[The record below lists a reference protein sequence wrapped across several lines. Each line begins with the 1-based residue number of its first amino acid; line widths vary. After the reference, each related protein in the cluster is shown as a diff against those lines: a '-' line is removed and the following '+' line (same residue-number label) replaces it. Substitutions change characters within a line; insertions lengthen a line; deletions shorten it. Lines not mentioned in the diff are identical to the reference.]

1 MFKNR
6 SFGQKLI
13 LFTTAMLFI
22 ASIVIGISSYM
33 VARNALI
40 EKGKTILQN
49 GVKSALILIDD
60 MNKKVTSGSISLE
73 EAQENIKLYL
83 LGPLNEDGTRQ
94 NNTPVDFGEHGY
106 YIIYSQTGVE
116 IMHPTLEGQNVWEF
130 TDKARRSQP
139 FYLVQDKIK
148 KAQNGGGFTEYTW
161 EYPYSEEL
169 GRKIVYSEL
178 DPNWGWVVTAGSY
191 ISDFDAA
198 ALMILRITVITM
210 VGVIILG
217 YLFARSYIHSIT
229 KPITTVVEAMK
240 EAEEG
245 RYQSIPPVKMVDE
258 LGNLIHG
265 FNTMISAIDTAQKNL
280 VQKDDQLLQYAY
292 YDPLSSLPNAYY
304 FKKYVS
310 DRLKECKTNAAMLL
324 VDIKDFNI
332 INSIYGT
339 GYGDKIISFLGKK
352 VKEKQT
358 PNSFVAR
365 ISGNE
370 FAIWLEDID
379 EEKIVQKLDHVI
391 DDFKQSMQSSNF
403 ISHIDFYTS
412 VVVLEDSDVHYDQV
426 YKKSS
431 TALQYAKNHKHIK
444 VTRYKDEM
452 YRTLEREST
461 LLTLAELAIESDEF
475 VVNYQQK
482 IDARTHKVCGVESLS
497 RWYSPELGFVSPAE
511 FIPMLHKS
519 NLMVLFT
526 NVVISKV
533 IDDLPKL
540 KQLYGEDITVSIN
553 ISPVSFFYDGFV
565 SFLKS
570 LIQSR
575 GIKASS
581 VMLEITE
588 DVFISDFE
596 TVKTRILDLKKLGVK
611 ISLDDFGTGY
621 SSLNYLSKFN
631 FDEIKVDKSF
641 IDHVHVDETAFSLF
655 DAIVKIAQSLDCD
668 VVAEGVES
676 MEQVQTIM
684 EAGCHLIQGYVFSK
698 PKPLSQLAELS

>member
-13 LFTTAMLFI
+13 LFTTGMLFI

-49 GVKSALILIDD
+49 GVKSALILIED
-60 MNKKVTSGSISLE
+60 MNKKVENDSISLE

-94 NNTPVDFGEHGY
+94 NKTPVDFGEHGY

-116 IMHPTLEGQNVWEF
+116 IMHPTLEGQNVWNF
-130 TDKARRSQP
+130 TDKAKRSQP

-148 KAQNGGGFTEYTW
+148 KAQHGGGFTEYTW

-191 ISDFDAA
+191 ISDFDEA
-198 ALMILRITVITM
+198 ALIILRITVITM
-210 VGVIILG
+210 VGVIIVG

-245 RYQSIPPVKMVDE
+245 RYQSIPSVEMVDE

-265 FNTMISAIDTAQKNL
+265 FNTMIGAIDTAQKNL
-280 VQKDDQLLQYAY
+280 VQKDDQLLHYAY
-292 YDPLSSLPNAYY
+292 YDQLSNLPNAYY
-304 FKKYVS
+304 FKKYVC
-310 DRLKECKTNAAMLL
+310 DRLKENKNNAAMLL

-358 PNSFVAR
+358 PNSFIAR

-379 EEKIVQKLDHVI
+379 ETKIDQILDFVI

-426 YKKSS
+426 YKKAS

-482 IDARTHKVCGVESLS
+482 IDARTQKVCGVESLS

-533 IDDLPKL
+533 IDDLPRL
-540 KQLYGEDITVSIN
+540 KELYGEDITVSIN
-553 ISPVSFFYDGFV
+553 ISPVSFFNDGFV

-596 TVKTRILDLKKLGVK
+596 TVKARILDLKKLGVK

-641 IDHVHVDETAFSLF
+641 IDNIHLDETAFSLF

-668 VVAEGVES
+668 VVAEGVETL
-676 MEQVQTIM
+676 EQVQSIK
-684 EAGCHLIQGYVFSK
+684 EAGCHLIQGYVYSK
-698 PKPLSQLAELS
+698 PKPISQLTELS

>member
-13 LFTTAMLFI
+13 LFTTGMLFI
-22 ASIVIGISSYM
+22 ASVVIGIFSYM

-60 MNKKVTSGSISLE
+60 MNKEVVNGSISLE

-94 NNTPVDFGEHGY
+94 NKTPVDFGEHGY

-245 RYQSIPPVKMVDE
+245 RYQSIPPVEMVDE

-310 DRLKECKTNAAMLL
+310 DRLKESKTNAAMLL

-358 PNSFVAR
+358 SNSFVAR

-370 FAIWLEDID
+370 FAIWLENID
-379 EEKIVQKLDHVI
+379 ETKITQVLDHVI

-412 VVVLEDSDVHYDQV
+412 VVVLDDGDVHYDQV

-461 LLTLAELAIESDEF
+461 LLTLAELAIDTDEF

-553 ISPVSFFYDGFV
+553 ISPVSFFNDGFV

-641 IDHVHVDETAFSLF
+641 IDHVHVDKTAFSLF
-655 DAIVKIAQSLDCD
+655 DAIVKIAQSLNCD

-698 PKPLSQLAELS
+698 PKPLSQLTELS